1 MKKLLLLTFL
11 FTPSAV
17 LADMTSTITSS
28 VQIDVQA
35 AATAV
40 EKMAN
45 SYSVS
50 GSGVETT
57 DGTTAGVIGGL
68 GDVTDGINDF
78 TTITASQLTDGEN
91 FAFQQSYLEGDSSP
105 SSAVTTGEVANFSNI
120 TSTAAGVLSDGAA
133 TIDNHVITV
142 TGGGAG
148 TTITGQ
154 YVTTL
159 TID

>member
-1 MKKLLLLTFL
+1 MKKLLPILFLL
-11 FTPSAV
+11 PSAAF
-17 LADMTSTITSS
+17 ADMTSTITSS

-35 AATAV
+35 AASAV
-40 EKMAN
+40 EKVAN

-50 GSGVETT
+50 GSGVTTT

-68 GDVTDGINDF
+68 GDVTDGINSF

-91 FAFQQSYLEGDSSP
+91 FTFQQSYLEGDSSP

-148 TTITGQ
+148 TSITGQ

-159 TID
+159 TVD

>member
-1 MKKLLLLTFL
+1 MKKLLPILFLL
-11 FTPSAV
+11 PSAAF
-17 LADMTSTITSS
+17 ADMTSTITSS

-35 AATAV
+35 AASAV
-40 EKMAN
+40 EKVAN

-68 GDVTDGINDF
+68 GDVTDGINSF

-91 FAFQQSYLEGDSSP
+91 FTFQQSYLEGDSSP

-148 TTITGQ
+148 TSITGQ
-154 YVTTL
+154 YVTSL
-159 TID
+159 TVD

>member
-1 MKKLLLLTFL
+1 MKKLLPILFL
-11 FTPSAV
+11 IPSAAF
-17 LADMTSTITSS
+17 ADMTSTITSS

-40 EKMAN
+40 ERMAN

-57 DGTTAGVIGGL
+57 DGTTAGVLGGL
-68 GDVTDGINDF
+68 GDVTDGVNDF
-78 TTITASQLTDGEN
+78 TTITASQLTDGET
-91 FAFQQSYLEGDSSP
+91 FQFQQSYLEGDSSP

-148 TTITGQ
+148 TSITGQ

-159 TID
+159 TVD

>member
-1 MKKLLLLTFL
+1 MKKLLPILFLL
-11 FTPSAV
+11 PSAAM
-17 LADMTSTITSS
+17 ADMTSTITSS

-35 AATAV
+35 AASAV
-40 EKMAN
+40 EKVAN

-68 GDVTDGINDF
+68 GDVTDGINSF

-91 FAFQQSYLEGDSSP
+91 FTFQQSYLEGDSSP

-148 TTITGQ
+148 TSITGQ
-154 YVTTL
+154 YVTSL
-159 TID
+159 TVD

>member
-1 MKKLLLLTFL
+1 MNKLLLLAFL
-11 FTPSAV
+11 LTPSAV

-148 TTITGQ
+148 TSITGQ

>member
-1 MKKLLLLTFL
+1 MKKLLAILFLL
-11 FTPSAV
+11 PSAAM
-17 LADMTSTITSS
+17 ADMTSTITSS
-28 VQIDVQA
+28 VQIEVMS
-35 AATAV
+35 AATAADRV
-40 EKMAN
+40 AN

-57 DGTTAGVIGGL
+57 DGTTAGVLGGL
-68 GDVTDGINDF
+68 GDVTNGINDF
-78 TTITASQLTDGEN
+78 TTITASQLTDGET
-91 FAFQQSYLEGDSSP
+91 FQFQQSYLEGDQSP
-105 SSAVTTGEVANFSNI
+105 TAAVTTGEVANFSNI

-148 TTITGQ
+148 TSITGQ

-159 TID
+159 TVD

>member
-1 MKKLLLLTFL
+1 MKKLLPILFLL
-11 FTPSAV
+11 PSAAM
-17 LADMTSTITSS
+17 ADMTSTITSS

-35 AATAV
+35 AASAV
-40 EKMAN
+40 EKVAN

-50 GSGVETT
+50 GSGVTTT

-68 GDVTDGINDF
+68 GDVTDGINSF

-91 FAFQQSYLEGDSSP
+91 FTFQQSYLEGDSSP

-148 TTITGQ
+148 TSITGQ

-159 TID
+159 TVD

>member
-35 AATAV
+35 AATAA
-40 EKMAN
+40 EKVAN

-68 GDVTDGINDF
+68 GDVTDGINAF

-91 FAFQQSYLEGDSSP
+91 FTFQQSYLEGDSSP

-148 TTITGQ
+148 TSITGQ
-154 YVTTL
+154 YGTTL

>member
-1 MKKLLLLTFL
+1 MKKLLPILFLL
-11 FTPSAV
+11 PSAAF
-17 LADMTSTITSS
+17 ADMTSTITSS
-28 VQIDVQA
+28 VQIDVQS

-40 EKMAN
+40 ERMAN

-68 GDVTDGINDF
+68 GDVTDGVNAY
-78 TTITASQLTDGEN
+78 TTITASQLTDGET
-91 FAFQQSYLEGDSSP
+91 FQFQQSYLEGDSLE

-133 TIDNHVITV
+133 TIDNHVIEE

-148 TTITGQ
+148 TSITGQ

-159 TID
+159 SVD

>member
-1 MKKLLLLTFL
+1 MKKLLPILFLL
-11 FTPSAV
+11 PSAAF
-17 LADMTSTITSS
+17 ADMTSTITSS
-28 VQIDVQA
+28 VQIDVQS

-40 EKMAN
+40 ERMAN

-68 GDVTDGINDF
+68 GDVTDGVNAY
-78 TTITASQLTDGEN
+78 TTITASQLTDGET
-91 FAFQQSYLEGDSSP
+91 FQFQQSYLEGDSLE

-133 TIDNHVITV
+133 TIDYHVIEV

-148 TTITGQ
+148 TSITGQ

-159 TID
+159 SVD

>member
-1 MKKLLLLTFL
+1 MKKLLLLAFL
-11 FTPSAV
+11 STSTAV

-91 FAFQQSYLEGDSSP
+91 FDRDWE
-105 SSAVTTGEVANFSNI
+105 TE
-120 TSTAAGVLSDGAA
+120 
-133 TIDNHVITV
+133 
-142 TGGGAG
+142 
-148 TTITGQ
+148 
-154 YVTTL
+154 
-159 TID
+159 

>member
-1 MKKLLLLTFL
+1 MKKLLLLAFL
-11 FTPSAV
+11 STSTAV

-148 TTITGQ
+148 TSITGQ

>member
-1 MKKLLLLTFL
+1 MKKLLLLAFL
-11 FTPSAV
+11 LTPSAV

-120 TSTAAGVLSDGAA
+120 TSTVAGVLSDGAA

-148 TTITGQ
+148 TSITGQ

>member
-1 MKKLLLLTFL
+1 MKKLLLLAFL
-11 FTPSAV
+11 LTPSAV

-148 TTITGQ
+148 TSITGQ

>member
-1 MKKLLLLTFL
+1 MKKLLPILFLL
-11 FTPSAV
+11 PSAAF
-17 LADMTSTITSS
+17 ADMTSTITSS

-35 AATAV
+35 AASAV
-40 EKMAN
+40 EKVAN

-50 GSGVETT
+50 GSGVTTT

-68 GDVTDGINDF
+68 GDVTDGINSF

-91 FAFQQSYLEGDSSP
+91 FTFQQSYLEGDSSP

-148 TTITGQ
+148 TSVTGQ

-159 TID
+159 TVD

>member
-148 TTITGQ
+148 TSITGQ

>member
-1 MKKLLLLTFL
+1 MKKLLLILFL
-11 FTPSAV
+11 LPSAAF
-17 LADMTSTITSS
+17 ADMTSTITSS

-35 AATAV
+35 AATAA
-40 EKMAN
+40 EKVAN
-45 SYSVS
+45 SYSIS

-68 GDVTDGINDF
+68 GDVTDGINSF

-91 FAFQQSYLEGDSSP
+91 FTFQQSYLEGDSSP

-148 TTITGQ
+148 TSITGQ

-159 TID
+159 TVD

>member
-1 MKKLLLLTFL
+1 MKKLIALLLML
-11 FTPSAV
+11 PSAAF
-17 LADMTSTITSS
+17 ADMTSTITSS

-35 AATAV
+35 AASAV
-40 EKMAN
+40 EKLAN

-78 TTITASQLTDGEN
+78 TTITASQLTDGET
-91 FAFQQSYLEGDSSP
+91 FQFQQSYLEGDQSP
-105 SSAVTTGEVANFSNI
+105 TSAVTTGEVANFSNI

-148 TTITGQ
+148 TSVTGQ

-159 TID
+159 TVD

>member
-1 MKKLLLLTFL
+1 MKKLLPILFLL
-11 FTPSAV
+11 PSAAF
-17 LADMTSTITSS
+17 ADMTSTITSS

-35 AATAV
+35 AASAV
-40 EKMAN
+40 EKVAN

-91 FAFQQSYLEGDSSP
+91 FTFQQSYLEGDSSP

-148 TTITGQ
+148 TSVTGQ

-159 TID
+159 TVD

>member
-1 MKKLLLLTFL
+1 MKKLLPILFLL
-11 FTPSAV
+11 PSAAM
-17 LADMTSTITSS
+17 ADMTSTITSS
-28 VQIDVQA
+28 VQIDVQS

-40 EKMAN
+40 ERMAN

-57 DGTTAGVIGGL
+57 DGTTAGLIGGL
-68 GDVTDGINDF
+68 GDVTDGVNAF
-78 TTITASQLTDGEN
+78 TTITASQLTDGET
-91 FAFQQSYLEGDSSP
+91 FQFQQSYLAGDSLE

-133 TIDNHVITV
+133 TIDNHVIEV

-148 TTITGQ
+148 TSITGQ

-159 TID
+159 SVD